1 MPILFVPLLGFIVFI
16 IAAGWG
22 FNALSHRVGAD
33 IAIAIYFLV
42 LALLSAVPIAWLRR
56 RKQRAVTSNGRTL
69 VSRTFS
75 GVGSS
80 VVIEARERR
89 VTLTVEG
96 RTQRYAVSEL
106 KEWKVFEREID
117 GHGAQAVAFAMA
129 GVAFRTSDVVN
140 PSWSVPLAN
149 IEQARECVSLLDQL
163 EA

>member
-1 MPILFVPLLGFIVFI
+1 MPILFLPLLGFVVFI

-56 RKQRAVTSNGRTL
+56 RKRLAVSPAGRTL
-69 VSRTFS
+69 ISRTFS

-80 VVIEARERR
+80 VIVEARERR
-89 VTLTVEG
+89 VTLTIEG
-96 RTQRYAVSEL
+96 RTHTYALSEL
-106 KEWKVFEREID
+106 REWTVFERALD
-117 GHGAQAVAFAMA
+117 AQADARYGLAIA

-140 PSWSVPLAN
+140 PTWSVPLAN
-149 IEQARECVSLLDQL
+149 AEQARACVNLLDEL
-163 EA
+163 KA